1 MEFATKCLHAGYQPK
16 NGEAGALPI
25 YQSTTF
31 KYDSTEQVAKLF
43 DLQAAGFFYSR
54 LANPTVDAV
63 EQKIAALEGGVG
75 AICTSS
81 GQAAWMVAL
90 LNICQSG
97 DHIVACNNLYGG
109 TTNLIAV
116 TLKRFGI
123 EVSFI
128 DETKS
133 NEELS
138 SYFKPNTKALV
149 AETISNPCTKV
160 LDIERIAKLAH
171 DNGVPL
177 LVDNTFATPYLCRP
191 IEFGADIVV
200 HSTTKYMD
208 GHALGLGGAIV
219 DSGNFD
225 WAAHKDKFA
234 EFSEPDASYHGSV
247 YTEAFGKAA
256 YIVKA
261 RVQLIR
267 DLGCLQSPQNAFYV
281 NQGLETLPLRMD
293 RHSANALKVAEFLS
307 NHPKV
312 EQVFYPL
319 LANSSELALANK
331 YLPKGASGVLS
342 FKLKGTKDDC
352 SQFVDKLDL
361 INVKVHV
368 ADIKTIVLHPASS
381 SHRQLTDEQLAQA
394 GISPN
399 LIRLSVGLEDVNDII
414 ADLSSALAQ
423 LGYVWLNFAFFYSL
437 LTIITKLC
445 NFSAPGLVRRVQ
457 VLFSFVAKEVW
468 PITPYGFFIKL
479 AYP

>member
-1 MEFATKCLHAGYQPK
+1 MEFVTKCLHAGYQPK

-281 NQGLETLPLRMD
+281 NQGLETLPLRME

-414 ADLSSALAQ
+414 ADLSSALA
-423 LGYVWLNFAFFYSL
+423 
-437 LTIITKLC
+437 
-445 NFSAPGLVRRVQ
+445 
-457 VLFSFVAKEVW
+457 
-468 PITPYGFFIKL
+468 
-479 AYP
+479 

>member
-133 NEELS
+133 NEELA

-149 AETISNPCTKV
+149 AETISNPCTNV

-281 NQGLETLPLRMD
+281 NQGLETLPLRME

-414 ADLSSALAQ
+414 ADLSSALA
-423 LGYVWLNFAFFYSL
+423 
-437 LTIITKLC
+437 
-445 NFSAPGLVRRVQ
+445 
-457 VLFSFVAKEVW
+457 
-468 PITPYGFFIKL
+468 
-479 AYP
+479 

>member
-281 NQGLETLPLRMD
+281 NQGLETLPLRME

-342 FKLKGTKDDC
+342 FKLKGTKNDC

-414 ADLSSALAQ
+414 ADLSSALA
-423 LGYVWLNFAFFYSL
+423 
-437 LTIITKLC
+437 
-445 NFSAPGLVRRVQ
+445 
-457 VLFSFVAKEVW
+457 
-468 PITPYGFFIKL
+468 
-479 AYP
+479 

>member
-1 MEFATKCLHAGYQPK
+1 MHVSCFVVVVLWVVLTFKGICMEFATKCLHAGYQPK

-90 LNICQSG
+90 LNICLSG

-414 ADLSSALAQ
+414 ADLSSALA
-423 LGYVWLNFAFFYSL
+423 
-437 LTIITKLC
+437 
-445 NFSAPGLVRRVQ
+445 
-457 VLFSFVAKEVW
+457 
-468 PITPYGFFIKL
+468 
-479 AYP
+479 

>member
-128 DETKS
+128 DATKS

-423 LGYVWLNFAFFYSL
+423 LGYV
-437 LTIITKLC
+437 
-445 NFSAPGLVRRVQ
+445 
-457 VLFSFVAKEVW
+457 
-468 PITPYGFFIKL
+468 
-479 AYP
+479 

>member
-149 AETISNPCTKV
+149 AEIISNPCTKV

-307 NHPKV
+307 NHTKV

-414 ADLSSALAQ
+414 ADLSSALA
-423 LGYVWLNFAFFYSL
+423 
-437 LTIITKLC
+437 
-445 NFSAPGLVRRVQ
+445 
-457 VLFSFVAKEVW
+457 
-468 PITPYGFFIKL
+468 
-479 AYP
+479 

>member
-281 NQGLETLPLRMD
+281 NQGLETLPLRME

-423 LGYVWLNFAFFYSL
+423 FGYVWLNFAFFYSL

-468 PITPYGFFIKL
+468 PIAPYSFFAKL
-479 AYP
+479 G

>member
-414 ADLSSALAQ
+414 ADLSSALA
-423 LGYVWLNFAFFYSL
+423 
-437 LTIITKLC
+437 
-445 NFSAPGLVRRVQ
+445 
-457 VLFSFVAKEVW
+457 
-468 PITPYGFFIKL
+468 
-479 AYP
+479 

>member
-423 LGYVWLNFAFFYSL
+423 FGYV
-437 LTIITKLC
+437 
-445 NFSAPGLVRRVQ
+445 
-457 VLFSFVAKEVW
+457 
-468 PITPYGFFIKL
+468 
-479 AYP
+479 

>member
-97 DHIVACNNLYGG
+97 DHIVACTNLYGG

-414 ADLSSALAQ
+414 ADLSSALA
-423 LGYVWLNFAFFYSL
+423 
-437 LTIITKLC
+437 
-445 NFSAPGLVRRVQ
+445 
-457 VLFSFVAKEVW
+457 
-468 PITPYGFFIKL
+468 
-479 AYP
+479 

>member
-281 NQGLETLPLRMD
+281 NQGLETLPLRME

-342 FKLKGTKDDC
+342 FKLKGSKDDC

-414 ADLSSALAQ
+414 ADLSSALA
-423 LGYVWLNFAFFYSL
+423 
-437 LTIITKLC
+437 
-445 NFSAPGLVRRVQ
+445 
-457 VLFSFVAKEVW
+457 
-468 PITPYGFFIKL
+468 
-479 AYP
+479 

>member
-281 NQGLETLPLRMD
+281 NQGLETLPLRME

-352 SQFVDKLDL
+352 SQFVDKLEL

-423 LGYVWLNFAFFYSL
+423 FGYV
-437 LTIITKLC
+437 
-445 NFSAPGLVRRVQ
+445 
-457 VLFSFVAKEVW
+457 
-468 PITPYGFFIKL
+468 
-479 AYP
+479 

>member
-342 FKLKGTKDDC
+342 FKLKGTKADC

-414 ADLSSALAQ
+414 ADLSSALA
-423 LGYVWLNFAFFYSL
+423 
-437 LTIITKLC
+437 
-445 NFSAPGLVRRVQ
+445 
-457 VLFSFVAKEVW
+457 
-468 PITPYGFFIKL
+468 
-479 AYP
+479 